1 MSTIQKLILTQGIT
15 EKKEINDDGGSY
27 SALVDI
33 TSDDAVTVIIE
44 IKHDYSSA
52 NIQEAL
58 SKVFERAM
66 QCWQGA

>member
-15 EKKEINDDGGSY
+15 EKKEINEDRGSY
-27 SALVDI
+27 SDIVDI

-66 QCWQGA
+66 

>member
-1 MSTIQKLILTQGIT
+1 MSNIQNLILPHVIT
-15 EKKEINDDGGSY
+15 YKKEINDDGGSY
-27 SALVDI
+27 STLVDI